1 MTRDGQ
7 YKRILVGYDGSDN
20 SKRALDRAVELARSA
35 GSELSVVVAVD
46 TVSYALYSTGQYYY
60 PIRDDMTQH
69 AKKLLAEAIETAK
82 LAGIAATGWVKEGR
96 PADTIITTASEN
108 GADLI
113 VVGRRGIKGIERFL
127 IGSVSSAVVSSS
139 KCDVLVV
146 K

>member
-1 MTRDGQ
+1 MTEERA
-7 YKRILVGYDGSDN
+7 YRRILVGYDGSDN
-20 SKRALDRAVELARSA
+20 SKRALAKAIELARSA
-35 GSELSVVVAVD
+35 GSDLSVVVAVD

-69 AKKLLAEAIETAK
+69 AKKLLAEATETAK
-82 LAGIAATGWVKEGR
+82 KEGLEASGWVKEGR
-96 PADTIITTASEN
+96 PADTIITTATEM

-127 IGSVSSAVVSSS
+127 IGSVSSAVVSNS